1 MMTTEQARAKAQA
14 KNMLEWYLQN
24 KGINTRKNFQCLNPN
39 HNDNKPSMAYKN
51 NYCHCF
57 SCGAHYDIFDL
68 IGVEYNITSETEK
81 FKKTY
86 EILGIDVEF
95 KDYKKEYNNTMNKI
109 KNNIQAQQNKINKS
123 YNEEQQEEISINIT
137 NEIEQAHNDLLND
150 DRALQHYYNRG
161 LTIETIKKFKLG
173 YAPAGHNKLLINYP
187 AHQQQKGTE
196 NYKYILP
203 YRDEA
208 GIYNYFMAENKN
220 NYKSPHDSPL
230 GKESKYIKIKG
241 IKEPLYNKY
250 YLQDNKSNEPAII
263 FITEGIYDT
272 LSIEQAGGKSIAIG
286 GVGYN
291 KLVEEIKE
299 SNGNYIFIL
308 LLDNDTAG
316 KETANKLEKELNRLN
331 ISFIRAN
338 ERLGKY
344 KDTNDYLK
352 FNTGAFYE
360 FIENLITEAEEIYK
374 QSLREYYQT
383 SIINDVV
390 NFMDNIRNEA
400 ENNKSISTGFKCL
413 DSMLDGGLIAGLYIV
428 GAISSL
434 GKTTFTLQVLDN
446 IAKAGTDVLIF
457 SLEMS
462 KRELIAKSISRNS
475 YICSMQEMGTS
486 AGAKTTRK
494 LLDGNQHKNFNSD
507 DEAILI
513 NAINEYGS
521 YAERIFIYEGVG
533 NIGVEEVKRVVENHI
548 KNTGKK
554 PVILIDYLQIL
565 APYNERYTDKQN
577 TDKAVLELKRISRD
591 YNIPVLVIS
600 SFNRE
605 NYNTEVNLASFKESG
620 AVEYSADVLI
630 GLQYSFMGDI
640 NKQPEGQKRQFI
652 QEQLKKVIDEAGK
665 GGVVHVDIKILKNRN
680 GNKGEQPIKFI
691 PMFNVFKEY

>member
-1 MMTTEQARAKAQA
+1 MFTQEQAKEKAKS
-14 KNMLEWYLQN
+14 MLEWYLQN

-86 EILGIDVEF
+86 EILGIDVEY
-95 KDYKKEYNNTMNKI
+95 KDYKKEYSNTMNKI
-109 KNNIQAQQNKINKS
+109 KNNIQAQQDKINKS
-123 YNEEQQEEISINIT
+123 YNEGQQEETSINIT
-137 NEIEQAHNDLLND
+137 SEIEQAHNDLLNNQE
-150 DRALQHYYNRG
+150 ALQHYYNRG

-173 YAPAGHNKLLINYP
+173 YAPAGHNKLLMNHP
-187 AHQQQKGTE
+187 AHQQKNGTE

-208 GIYNYFMAENKN
+208 GIYNYFMAENEN
-220 NYKSPHDSPL
+220 REQ
-230 GKESKYIKIKG
+230 GSKYTKIKG

-308 LLDNDTAG
+308 LLDNDKAG
-316 KETANKLEKELNRLN
+316 KDTANKLGIELNKINIPFIYANNRLTIKEKE
-331 ISFIRAN
+331 
-338 ERLGKY
+338 EVY
-344 KDTNDYLK
+344 KDTNEYLK
-352 FNTGAFYE
+352 ANTGAFYE
-360 FIENLITEAEEIYK
+360 FIKNLITEAEEVYK
-374 QSLREYYQT
+374 QSLREYYKT
-383 SIINDVV
+383 SILNDVV
-390 NFMDNIRNEA
+390 NFIDNIRNEA

-462 KRELIAKSISRNS
+462 KKELIAKSISRQTYLYS
-475 YICSMQEMGTS
+475 VSIDGTS
-486 AGAKTTRK
+486 TRAKTTRK

-548 KNTGKK
+548 KNTNKK

-630 GLQYSFMGDI
+630 GLQYSFM
-640 NKQPEGQKRQFI
+640 KEASTKAEGEKRKFI
-652 QEQLKKVIDEAGK
+652 QEQLKAVVESAGK
-665 GGVVHVDIKILKNRN
+665 GQAVNVDIKILKNRN
-680 GNKGEQPIKFI
+680 GNKGEHPIKFI